1 MAGCTKKVDYLRSH
15 TIGVMAR
22 IAEKVESLF
31 SEDPDLIDALAVVV
45 EQAEYGESEVGWS
58 DVRDELTSGQWGR
71 LIQTG
76 VLVDGEEGFV
86 LDDPEGVRSLLED
99 RGRIETDIESSASSA
114 VDEIDDDESS
124 WTMWDKTAAA
134 ASVGLFAGYTLD
146 SVRNAIGSTIH
157 VLLGPIDAVLPFF
170 AVIMCLALFTGLY
183 STLLQANL
191 MDMEMLGKYQAQMKD
206 IQERQKA
213 AKERGDDEAIEEI
226 RKEQMEA
233 MGDQLG
239 MFKLQFRPMVW
250 IMLFTIPVFL
260 WMYWMI
266 RDGHVAEAER
276 YLTIPIQ
283 GEVTLRSAVIGPI
296 QMWIV
301 WYFFCSMAF
310 TQIIRKALN
319 IQMTPSS

>member
-1 MAGCTKKVDYLRSH
+1 
-15 TIGVMAR
+15 MAR
-22 IAEKVESLF
+22 TAEKVESLS
-31 SEDPDLIDALAVVV
+31 SEDPDFIDALAVVV
-45 EQAEYGESEVGWS
+45 EQAEYGESEVAWS

-76 VLVDGEEGFV
+76 VLVDGEEEFV

-99 RGRIETDIESSASSA
+99 RGRIEVAAESDAASSGTGG
-114 VDEIDDDESS
+114 IDDEGSS

-146 SVRNAIGSTIH
+146 SVRAAIGGTIDI
-157 VLLGPIDAVLPFF
+157 LLGPLNAILPFF

-191 MDMEMLGKYQAQMKD
+191 MDMELLGKYQAQMKD
-206 IQERQKA
+206 IQKRQKA
-213 AKERGDDEAIEEI
+213 AKERGDDEAVEEI

-233 MGDQLG
+233 MGEQLG

-266 RDGHVAEAER
+266 RDGHVAEADR
-276 YLTIPIQ
+276 YLTVPIQ
-283 GEVTLRSAVIGPI
+283 GEVTLRSAVVGPI
-296 QMWIV
+296 QKWIV
-301 WYFFCSMAF
+301 WYFFCSMVF

-319 IQMTPSS
+319 IQMSPST

>member
-1 MAGCTKKVDYLRSH
+1 
-15 TIGVMAR
+15 MAR
-22 IAEKVESLF
+22 TAEKVESLF
-31 SEDPDLIDALAVVV
+31 NEDPELIDALAVIV
-45 EQAEYGESEVGWS
+45 EQSNYGEQEVGWS

-76 VLVDGEEGFV
+76 VLVDGDEEFV
-86 LDDPEGVRSLLED
+86 LEDPEGVRSLLED
-99 RGRIETDIESSASSA
+99 RGRVEADIEPSASSNTS
-114 VDEIDDDESS
+114 DLDDEEAS

-134 ASVGLFAGYTLD
+134 ASIGLFAGYTLD
-146 SVRNAIGSTIH
+146 SVREAIGSTIH
-157 VLLGPIDAVLPFF
+157 LILGPLDAILPFF

-191 MDMEMLGKYQAQMKD
+191 MDMETLGKYQAQMKE
-206 IQERQKA
+206 IQERQKK
-213 AKERGDDEAIEEI
+213 AKERGDDEAVEQI

-250 IMLFTIPVFL
+250 IMLLTIPVFL

-266 RDGHVAEAER
+266 RDGHVAELER
-276 YLTIPIQ
+276 QLVVPIR
-283 GEVTLRSAVIGPI
+283 GPVTLREQIIGPI

-319 IQMTPSS
+319 IQMTPTG

>member
-1 MAGCTKKVDYLRSH
+1 
-15 TIGVMAR
+15 MAR
-22 IAEKVESLF
+22 TAEKVESLF
-31 SEDPDLIDALAVVV
+31 KEDPELIDALAVIV
-45 EQAEYGESEVGWS
+45 EQSEYGEREVGWS
-58 DVRDELTSGQWGR
+58 DVREELTSGQWGR

-76 VLVDGEEGFV
+76 VLVDGDEEFV
-86 LDDPEGVRSLLED
+86 LEDPEGVRALLED
-99 RGRIETDIESSASSA
+99 RGRVEADIKPSVSSDTSDLD
-114 VDEIDDDESS
+114 DEESS

-146 SVRNAIGSTIH
+146 SVREAIGSTIH
-157 VLLGPIDAVLPFF
+157 LLLGPLDAILPFF

-191 MDMEMLGKYQAQMKD
+191 MDMETLGKYQAQMKE
-206 IQERQKA
+206 IQERQKK
-213 AKERGDDEAIEEI
+213 AKERGDDEAVEQI

-250 IMLFTIPVFL
+250 IMLLTIPVFL

-266 RDGHVAEAER
+266 RDGHVAELER
-276 YLTIPIQ
+276 QLVVPI
-283 GEVTLRSAVIGPI
+283 GGPVTLREQIIGPI

-319 IQMTPSS
+319 IQMTPTG

>member
-1 MAGCTKKVDYLRSH
+1 
-15 TIGVMAR
+15 MAR
-22 IAEKVESLF
+22 TAEKVESLF

-45 EQAEYGESEVGWS
+45 EQADYGESEVGWS

-76 VLVDGEEGFV
+76 VLVDGEEEFM
-86 LDDPEGVRSLLED
+86 LEDPDGVRSLLED
-99 RGRIETDIESSASSA
+99 RGRIEAEVESPSSSGT
-114 VDEIDDDESS
+114 DEIDDEESS

-146 SVRNAIGSTIH
+146 SVRNAIGTTID
-157 VLLGPIDAVLPFF
+157 VLLGPIDAILPFF

-191 MDMEMLGKYQAQMKD
+191 MDMETLGKYQAQMKD

-213 AKERGDDEAIEEI
+213 AKERGDDEAVEQI

-276 YLTIPIQ
+276 YLTIPLQ
-283 GEVTLRSAVIGPI
+283 GEVTLRSAVVGPI

-310 TQIIRKALN
+310 TQVIRKALN
-319 IQMTPSS
+319 IQMTPTS